1 MSLCL
6 TEQMLMVLRAGEG
19 SAQER
24 AHLHACPA
32 CALRYRELEDD
43 LDVIANALRTS
54 PIPMLVPPAPPA
66 RWRPVGAI
74 AATVL
79 LTVAAARLW
88 RGTSPGQ
95 TGDVGVSGSEELAD
109 TLFATP
115 EAIAMG
121 EEAATDVA
129 DDSTGLDDGDDEDDE
144 LALLFEGP

>member
-6 TEQMLMVLRAGEG
+6 TDQMLMVLRAGEG
-19 SAQER
+19 SAHER

-43 LDVIANALRTS
+43 LEVIASALRTS
-54 PIPMLVPPAPPA
+54 PAPMMIPPAPPA
-66 RWRPVGAI
+66 RWRAVGVI
-74 AATVL
+74 AATLL

-88 RGTSPGQ
+88 RGSSPEQ
-95 TGDVGVSGSEELAD
+95 TGEMGVSASEELAD

-115 EAIAMG
+115 EAIAVD
-121 EEAATDVA
+121 EEPASDVA

-144 LALLFEGP
+144 LALLFEGS